1 MSEMVELIKQLRD
14 RTGAGLMDCKHAL
27 VESGNDIEKAIL
39 WLREKGIAKQA
50 KKASRIAAEGL
61 TTIKIKDNRAVVL
74 EINCETDFV
83 SKSDPFIDL
92 VNQVAQITIDQLPDN
107 VEELKQAQNA
117 EGKTVAELFT
127 DAAIKLG
134 EKLDLRRFVIVNK
147 SEDEHFGSY
156 IHMKGAMSVLIVTKG
171 GDVQTAD
178 DLAMCIAST
187 GPSYLT
193 IDEVSP
199 AERAQEKAI
208 QIENAKED
216 PSFAK
221 KPQQIQ
227 EKIIEG
233 RVNKHFEAQVFE
245 YQEYVLDSTKT
256 IAQVLKET
264 GVTPVKFIRY
274 KVGEGIEKRA
284 DDFAAE
290 VAKELN

>member
-27 VESGNDIEKAIL
+27 VESSNDIEKAIL

-83 SKSDPFIDL
+83 AKSDPFIDL

-134 EKLDLRRFVIVNK
+134 EKLDLRRFVITQAVMGTVI
-147 SEDEHFGSY
+147 STP
-156 IHMKGAMSVLIVTKG
+156 MKEIRISIISATEISFSNYHHSKTTVVLSKRET
-171 GDVQTAD
+171 
-178 DLAMCIAST
+178 ST
-187 GPSYLT
+187 
-193 IDEVSP
+193 
-199 AERAQEKAI
+199 
-208 QIENAKED
+208 
-216 PSFAK
+216 
-221 KPQQIQ
+221 
-227 EKIIEG
+227 
-233 RVNKHFEAQVFE
+233 
-245 YQEYVLDSTKT
+245 DSRK
-256 IAQVLKET
+256 
-264 GVTPVKFIRY
+264 
-274 KVGEGIEKRA
+274 
-284 DDFAAE
+284 
-290 VAKELN
+290 NH

>member
-1 MSEMVELIKQLRD
+1 MFKASDVKELRD
-14 RTGAGLMDCKHAL
+14 KTGAGMLDCKKAL
-27 VESGNDIEKAIL
+27 EACNGNMDEAVD
-39 WLREKGIAKQA
+39 WLREKGISKAA
-50 KKASRIAAEGL
+50 KKESRVAAEGL
-61 TTIKIKDNRAVVL
+61 CKIEVKDNKAVIL
-74 EINCETDFV
+74 EVNSETDFV
-83 SKSDPFIDL
+83 AKSDPFIDL

-274 KVGEGIEKRA
+274 KVGEGIEKRV